1 MRFKRLYYS
10 HNFHIQSL
18 PVFLVNLDKLRQE
31 FLCESYKNIIYMPVF
46 KVNKF
51 NQEAYVKK
59 QCQSIFMLLNYHT
72 TKTALT
78 L

>member
-10 HNFHIQSL
+10 HNFYIQSL

-31 FLCESYKNIIYMPVF
+31 FLCESHKNIIYMPVF

-51 NQEAYVKK
+51 NR
-59 QCQSIFMLLNYHT
+59 QSQVFATPVSIYAIKLSYY
-72 TKTALT
+72 
-78 L
+78 